1 MSEWGKMIFNR
12 FVKPLLAAGVALGA
26 SAVTSQPAMAQAPAL
41 VVVGSYQSPSSSS
54 CYVSSSSQGSSS
66 SSSVYGPGCYGT
78 FQQDI
83 LNGMVG
89 NIVTGVRDQIHQ
101 RLATPTTS
109 AAPLRFTGEEADDAS
124 RNFFA
129 AQGAS
134 DPFNALAYAKVY
146 TKAPPPAAAP
156 QWIYGANLVG
166 AGDEAAGFNTN
177 ISVGTVTGAF
187 DVTKIGIFTTN
198 DALTFVGTASG
209 SWAHAFSPAI
219 TNWNSTTP
227 AGSGTLSYL
236 NGAFS
241 ADLTILASG
250 TDYNAAPTFVAPTN
264 NSIMSVT
271 ANGQYRFDFPYSVFV
286 EPTGGLTYTSVYTSS
301 FGNWEA
307 DYTELHAGARAGTE
321 IKWMGFTIEPTIS
334 GSVFRIVE
342 NTIST
347 DPIAASILPAV
358 PEPGFGFRGS
368 GKITVLWTE
377 HFSSFIEAHATG
389 VAGVKTLVNPA
400 AAFFQ
405 DTGVLQTTGAQGGF
419 RYTW

>member
-1 MSEWGKMIFNR
+1 MIFNR
-12 FVKPLLAAGVALGA
+12 FMKTLLAAGVALGA
-26 SAVTSQPAMAQAPAL
+26 GAMASQDAMAQAFFPP
-41 VVVGSYQSPSSSS
+41 SQSSSSSS
-54 CYVSSSSQGSSS
+54 CYAQSSSGSSSS

-78 FQQDI
+78 YQQDI

-101 RLATPTTS
+101 RLVTPTTG
-109 AAPLRFTGEEADDAS
+109 AAPLRFTGEEADDVS

-166 AGDEAAGFNTN
+166 AADEATGFNTN

-209 SWAHAFSPAI
+209 SWAHAFSPGI

-250 TDYNAAPTFVAPTN
+250 TDYNAAPTFIAPTN

-342 NTIST
+342 NTISS
-347 DPIAASILPAV
+347 DPIAASILPSV
-358 PEPGFGFRGS
+358 PDPGFGFRGS
-368 GKITVLWTE
+368 GKITVLWTQN
-377 HFSSFIEAHATG
+377 FSSFIEAHATG
-389 VAGVKTLVNPA
+389 VAGVKTLVNPVA
-400 AAFFQ
+400 AYFQ
-405 DTGVLQTTGAQGGF
+405 DTGVLQTTGVQGGV